1 MEARPLRVFV
11 DGVSNVIGAGAGIDI
26 VTPEGIR
33 VEHSF
38 RLGFKALN
46 NEVEYK
52 ALLVGLR
59 ATLCLRATDL
69 EVYSDSRLV
78 VSQIEGSFETKDP
91 RMISYLKL
99 VKQTM
104 SKFQKTRLVQ
114 ISQGQNKHADSL
126 ATLASLLIE
135 EVSRLIKVEVV
146 KKPSI
151 DIKVN
156 VWVIAVSKP
165 CWMDPII
172 EFLVENHLP
181 SEGKEV
187 ERVCRVSAQFWLSK
201 DHRLYR
207 KSFKGPYL
215 LCLHPNK
222 VNELLTKL
230 HEGVC
235 GNHVEGQSLAHR
247 AMTQGFWCPKCKETL
262 PTCPKMRAMSKT
274 RPFDTSAY

>member
-11 DGVSNVIGAGAGIDI
+11 NGASNVMGAGAGIDI
-26 VTPEGIR
+26 VTLEGIR

-46 NEVEYK
+46 NEVEYE
-52 ALLVGLR
+52 ALLIGLR
-59 ATLCLRATDL
+59 AALCLRATDL

-126 ATLASLLIE
+126 ATLASSLTE
-135 EVSRLIKVEVV
+135 EVSRLIKMEVV

-151 DIKVN
+151 DIKMN
-156 VWVIAVSKP
+156 VWVITVSKP

-187 ERVCRVSAQFWLSK
+187 ERVRRVFARFWLSK

-222 VNELLTKL
+222 VNELLIEL

-247 AMTQGFWCPKCKETL
+247 AMTQGFWW
-262 PTCPKMRAMSKT
+262 PKMQRDAANLSENASSVKNT
-274 RPFDTSAY
+274 PL